1 MKFLKFLKL
10 IIFSLLFSNVTFAVG
25 ESADVFDVSE
35 SLTNPAM
42 NISEYRV
49 PNGPSVLYNN
59 GPLIS
64 SVGTG
69 VGGADESILENT
81 TLGMTTLGAGHT
93 GAFRVA
99 DEFSVSGN
107 GWDVTTITF
116 FAYQTNETA
125 STITAVNLQ
134 IWDGV
139 PGAAGSNVIF
149 GDEVTNVMSSTV
161 FSNILRV
168 TEGTAGTANN
178 RQIAAN
184 TVDVNINLAPGT
196 YWLDWQSD
204 GSGGSGP
211 WAPPITIAGQSVTGN
226 SLQSNAGVWGGLLDG
241 GTGTALGLPFIVEG
255 TPVFVP
261 PAIIPTLSQYGL
273 LLLLLA
279 MIVVGRRKFS

>member
-1 MKFLKFLKL
+1 MKFLKL
-10 IIFSLLFSNVTFAVG
+10 IIFSLVFSNVAFAVG
-25 ESADVFDVSE
+25 ESADVLNVGE
-35 SLTNPAM
+35 TLTNPAM
-42 NISEYRV
+42 NFSEYRA
-49 PNGPSVLYNN
+49 PSGTGVLYNN
-59 GPLIS
+59 GSLIS
-64 SVGTG
+64 SAGTG
-69 VGGADESILENT
+69 VGGADESVLENT

-99 DEFSVSGN
+99 DEFTVSGN

-116 FAYQTNETA
+116 YAYQTNETA

-139 PGAAGSNVIF
+139 PGAPGSNVVF

-168 TEGTAGTANN
+168 TETTTGTANN
-178 RQIAAN
+178 RQIAAS

-196 YWLDWQSD
+196 YWLDWQSE

-211 WAPPITIAGQSVTGN
+211 WAPPITITGQLVTGN
-226 SLQSNAGVWGGLLDG
+226 ALQLNGGVWGGLLDG
-241 GTGTALGLPFIVEG
+241 GSGTALGLPFVVEG

-261 PAIIPTLSQYGL
+261 PEIIPTLSQYGL